1 MNTWAICKL
10 FTACSRC
17 AQACNYSWWIDKFW
31 PPWSAEPGGDNNKSK
46 KVLIWKK
53 LNIRPPDPLLLL
65 ATVSDR
71 KGYCRSMPADG
82 GWEES
87 PWILSEQ
94 PHPLRRST
102 SLPSSPQVSTEPLTA
117 PHCFTIN
124 HRKATEK
131 PYWGDK
137 EHGLHSICFLWT
149 HLFQWAIVGRL
160 NAFFRPP
167 CRLKL
172 PAMSLLP
179 KQMFH
184 VDELG

>member
-1 MNTWAICKL
+1 MNWLIL
-10 FTACSRC
+10 TALISR
-17 AQACNYSWWIDKFW
+17 ARRRQQQKQKGANLKEVKHKASRSPAAF
-31 PPWSAEPGGDNNKSK
+31 S
-46 KVLIWKK
+46 
-53 LNIRPPDPLLLL
+53 
-65 ATVSDR
+65 TVSDR

-160 NAFFRPP
+160 NAFFRSP

>member
-1 MNTWAICKL
+1 MLSI
-10 FTACSRC
+10 SRRVIIHGELTNFDRLDQQSQEETTTK
-17 AQACNYSWWIDKFW
+17 A
-31 PPWSAEPGGDNNKSK
+31 K
-46 KVLIWKK
+46 KGANLKEVKHKASRSPAAFSNCQWQE
-53 LNIRPPDPLLLL
+53 RLLSLD
-65 ATVSDR
+65 ASR
-71 KGYCRSMPADG
+71 W

-131 PYWGDK
+131 PYWEDK

-160 NAFFRPP
+160 NAFFRSP

-179 KQMFH
+179 KQLFH